1 MHTFR
6 ALLLLAGVTAISGC
20 SAAVQWTRYGF
31 SDKGPDQTQAALLQ
45 EQSAPYRQRGDSTV
59 TGRAYLVA
67 PDGHRIPGA
76 DGEVYLTPVTTWGE
90 SRVVDVLT
98 TNKIP
103 KGEARGAEVWWVTR
117 ADNGGRFAFEDLVGG
132 EYFVLCPISY
142 AAGGEADEVVAFAKV
157 KIGPAERGDFEV
169 TRQLDK

>member
-1 MHTFR
+1 MRTFI
-6 ALLLLAGVTAISGC
+6 ALLLLAGVMAISGC
-20 SAAVQWTRYGF
+20 PAVVQWTRYGV
-31 SDKGPDQTQAALLQ
+31 SDKGPDETQAALLQ
-45 EQSAPYRQRGDSTV
+45 EQSAPYRQRGDSTCA
-59 TGRAYLVA
+59 GRACLGA

-98 TNKIP
+98 TNEIP

-117 ADNGGRFAFEDLVGG
+117 ADNAGRFAFEDLVGG

-142 AAGGEADEVVAFAKV
+142 AAGGAADEGVAFA
-157 KIGPAERGDFEV
+157 EV
-169 TRQLDK
+169 